1 MLRPY
6 MAGGHL
12 LDLDAQVLQEERMAV
27 REIIRDAMELARGA
41 RREWLT
47 AGEIT
52 KEVLAAE
59 PHTNRA
65 TIHGTVRYHCINDPS
80 KKHSPSLQYRA
91 NPLFI
96 TDGPTVHGK
105 RYRLLSREER
115 EAFLSS
121 PRDDLELVSYEQTM
135 EWLANT
141 NITLDIEVDGD
152 DEPPPDGGADDVG
165 GTALLEIHLQ
175 DYVFRH
181 WKVVFPSLDLYKGAD
196 GREFRTS
203 DPGVGIIDFL
213 CTDAI
218 GDFVVIE
225 TKRDMADRR
234 AIGQILG
241 YMGWVS
247 EKLCAEGQAVKG
259 ILLAGEPSDGL
270 RLAVTPV
277 PNLELYRYEISFA
290 VGPEAEFA
298 SS

>member
-1 MLRPY
+1 
-6 MAGGHL
+6 
-12 LDLDAQVLQEERMAV
+12 MAV
-27 REIIRDAMELARGA
+27 WEIIRDAMENAGSSGRQ
-41 RREWLT
+41 WLNS
-47 AGEIT
+47 GEIIR
-52 KEVLAAE
+52 EVLAAE
-59 PHTNRA
+59 PSTNKG
-65 TIHGTVRYHCINDPS
+65 TIHHIVRFHCINDAS
-80 KKHSPSLQYRA
+80 KKHSPSLQYRT

-105 RYRLLSREER
+105 RYRLLTSEER

-121 PRDDLELVSYEQTM
+121 PRDDLELVSYAQTM

-141 NITLDIEVDGD
+141 NSTLEIQID
-152 DEPPPDGGADDVG
+152 DEQGAADFEPDDIG

-181 WKVVFPSLDLYKGAD
+181 WKSVFPSLDLYDGAS

-213 CTDAI
+213 CADKN

-259 ILLAGEPSDGL
+259 ILLAGEPSDEL
-270 RLAVTPV
+270 RLAVKPV
-277 PNLELYRYEISFA
+277 PNLELYRYEISFT

-298 SS
+298 